1 MSTPAPLPDGAAVG
15 GSMVGADVEGVTVL
29 LGLNQAPSMNS
40 VLRALKRE
48 ESSLFSC
55 VASIANDA
63 RFVEQASRAAWA
75 QPHC

>member
-1 MSTPAPLPDGAAVG
+1 MSAQQPSAAGPGGSAAGGCDGA
-15 GSMVGADVEGVTVL
+15 TVL

-55 VASIANDA
+55 VASIADDA
-63 RFVEQASRAAWA
+63 QFVEQASRRLCEGLW
-75 QPHC
+75 H